1 MQSKIFHNT
10 KYLEENLTTNNMPS
24 STYLNRKKI
33 VDVNKLLNRVKINR
47 QNEKKKKIIF
57 FSSGIILLILV
68 GTFLAIVK

>member
-57 FSSGIILLILV
+57 FSSGIILLSLV

>member
-47 QNEKKKKIIF
+47 QNEKKNKIIF
-57 FSSGIILLILV
+57 FSSGIILLSLV

>member
-57 FSSGIILLILV
+57 FSSGIIPLSLV

>member
-33 VDVNKLLNRVKINR
+33 VDVNKLLNRVKINK

-57 FSSGIILLILV
+57 FSSGIILLSLV